1 MCQSDAHAMSSM
13 QMGNSAL
20 GAFGQ
25 YQAGKINA
33 QNAMTKANFEV
44 AQLEAMGVLASARK
58 FRAESELR
66 KGAASAIQDNLAAAM
81 FSGLDIASF
90 DSIDKGMKKDMTGAL
105 SDLDANYRVEKLNY
119 KNQSA
124 MAMLGGQ
131 MDAAA
136 ARLSGNLAAV
146 NTLVEGA
153 QTYADTKY
161 GESFN
166 DPSAQRKKWRKE
178 KMADA
183 KESWGNAKSFF
194 QSWYK

>member
-1 MCQSDAHAMSSM
+1 MCQSDAHANSSM
-13 QMGNSAL
+13 QMSNAAI

-25 YQAGKINA
+25 YQTGKINA

-44 AQLEAMGVLASARK
+44 AQLEAMGVLANAKK
-58 FRAESELR
+58 FRAKSELR

-136 ARLSGNLAAV
+136 ARLSGNLAAI

-153 QTYADTKY
+153 QTYSDTKY

-178 KMADA
+178 KISDA

-194 QSWYK
+194 QGWYS

>member
-13 QMGNSAL
+13 QMGNAAM
-20 GAFGQ
+20 GAYGQ
-25 YQAGKINA
+25 YVSGKVNA
-33 QNAMTKANFEV
+33 QNAMTKAKFEA
-44 AQLEAMGVLASARK
+44 AQLEAMGVLASAKK

-66 KGAASAIQDNLAAAM
+66 KGAASAIQDNIAAAM

-146 NTLVEGA
+146 NTLVEGV

-161 GESFN
+161 GKSFN

-178 KMADA
+178 KISNA

-194 QSWYK
+194 RGIYS